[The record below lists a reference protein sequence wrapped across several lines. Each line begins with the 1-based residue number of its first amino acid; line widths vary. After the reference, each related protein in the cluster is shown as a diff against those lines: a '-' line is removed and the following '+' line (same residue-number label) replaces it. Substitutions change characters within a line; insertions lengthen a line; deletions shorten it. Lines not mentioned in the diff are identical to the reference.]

1 MAASQPFGISCR
13 GGLNTNLNQLE
24 LLGQPGFATELQNFE
39 VDPDGGY
46 RRVNGYTDFGNT
58 RPNANTPLLGLA
70 VYADG
75 LIACSGTNIYFSN
88 DGSTWIQINKAS
100 VAGSGDSL
108 SALNGRSV
116 LARTGQNQVSIS
128 IFEGNE
134 EFGLVLICDG
144 ANEPFFFKMTGT
156 GALSGRT
163 YFAGEVTVSGTT
175 APTVGAIH
183 DKHFVVA
190 GASTAK
196 NTLFYSS
203 TLDPTSFSGSGA
215 GSILLDDQ
223 VVGLKSFRTDLI
235 IFCVNSIYRLIN
247 INDST
252 NIAVVPI
259 AQNVG
264 CLSHHSI
271 QEIGGDLVFLSPD
284 GVRSVAATARIGDTE
299 LGSVS
304 RQIQSVTSL
313 ISKNI
318 DTFTITSCVLR
329 RRSQYRLYYSTA
341 GGAINR
347 AKGIIGTLTREGFEW
362 AETEGIQASAI
373 VSDFDSAG
381 VEKIYHG
388 DKNGYLYNHD
398 VGNSFI
404 ADGTAFNIDAKYTTP
419 FLDFGDVGTRKTLKY
434 LKLSIAPEGTVAPV
448 LRTQYDFVDL
458 DVAQPAE
465 IAMDGIP
472 EPPVFGT
479 AVFGTSLFEGTN
491 DPMARQVLEGSGHTV
506 SFQIKSDDQRPPYS
520 LNGLYI
526 NYVPSGRR

>member
-1 MAASQPFGISCR
+1 MAASQPFGISCK

-46 RRVNGYTDFGNT
+46 RRINGYTDFGDS
-58 RPNANTPLLGLA
+58 RPNGNTSLLGLA

-75 LIACSGTNIYFSN
+75 LIACSGTNIYFTN
-88 DGSTWIQINKAS
+88 DGSTWLQINKDS
-100 VAGSGDSL
+100 VAGGGDNYSTF
-108 SALNGRSV
+108 NGRSV
-116 LARTGQNQVSIS
+116 LSRTSQGQASIT

-134 EFGLVLICDG
+134 EFGQVLICDG
-144 ANEPFFFKMTGT
+144 ANKPFFFKMTGT

-183 DKHFVVA
+183 DRHFVVA
-190 GASTAK
+190 GASTAR
-196 NTLFYSS
+196 NTIFYSG
-203 TLDPTSFSGSGA
+203 TLDPTSFTASGS

-235 IFCVNSIYRLIN
+235 IFCENSLYKLIN
-247 INDST
+247 INDAT

-284 GVRSVAATARIGDTE
+284 GVRSVAGTARIGDVE

-313 ISKNI
+313 IARDI

-341 GGAINR
+341 GGAIDR

-362 AETEGIQASAI
+362 SETQGIQASAI
-373 VSDFDSAG
+373 VSDFSSAG
-381 VEKIYHG
+381 VEKIFHG
-388 DKNGYLYNHD
+388 DKNGYVYNHD
-398 VGNSFI
+398 IGSSFT
-404 ADGTAFNIDAKYTTP
+404 ALGTLFNINAKYTTP
-419 FLDFGDVGTRKTLKY
+419 FLDFGDVGTRKTMKY
-434 LKLSIAPEGTVAPV
+434 LKLSVSPEGTIAPI
-448 LRTQYDFVDL
+448 LRTQFDFVDV
-458 DVAQPAE
+458 DVAQPAD
-465 IAMDGIP
+465 ISLSGIP
-472 EPPVFGT
+472 TPPSFGS
-479 AVFGTSLFEGTN
+479 AVFGTSLFEGTS
-491 DPMARQVLEGSGHTV
+491 DPMARNVIEGSGHTV
-506 SFQIKSDDQRPPYS
+506 SFQIRSEDQRPPYS